1 MSRKLVLALFAA
13 VVCFGVL
20 PGATSAQGSTVTLNG
35 TAKVTTA
42 DIMASNGVIHIIDTV
57 LMPPTMMSS
66 TMAATSMMS
75 GTMAATMMNA
85 TMSSTMAAT
94 SMMNST
100 MAATMAPAMS
110 STMAATMNGTMAAG
124 SQTIADI
131 VVGNPDFSTLLA
143 ALKAANL
150 VDVFTKPGTY
160 TVFAPTNE
168 AFAAALKSNNMTAAS
183 LLADVPT
190 LTKILTYH
198 VVAKKLVAAD
208 LIKLTSV
215 TTLNGADIQI
225 AVK

>member
-1 MSRKLVLALFAA
+1 
-13 VVCFGVL
+13 
-20 PGATSAQGSTVTLNG
+20 
-35 TAKVTTA
+35 
-42 DIMASNGVIHIIDTV
+42 
-57 LMPPTMMSS
+57 
-66 TMAATSMMS
+66 
-75 GTMAATMMNA
+75 
-85 TMSSTMAAT
+85 
-94 SMMNST
+94 
-100 MAATMAPAMS
+100 
-110 STMAATMNGTMAAG
+110 MAAG

-225 AVK
+225 AVSKLAARFSVCTPHIRRASHGKRAFFVACQTR